1 MKISTKR
8 VLKQLKDDLTGKDS
22 HTGITLSYAW
32 LANQYGHISLGFIPS
47 FLLFHFFKIN
57 AVKSAIYIS
66 LVWLVFE
73 IYNFST
79 SLLSKKVSNIE
90 DEFIEKKSSLNFK
103 SKWQNVA
110 FDTFTD
116 VCFFILGAFLFA
128 LCVTKGADSK
138 VFVVLIVL
146 GIYLL
151 FASKYWFITKIYQ
164 FYARFPYQFRLS
176 QWGFYIN
183 EEDKNKVKIF
193 LDSKTNDGN
202 HLLIYGDFGSGK
214 TSLGVGILNELSI
227 KNNSCLYKNGI
238 KMFSAFFNDDKVN
251 DDEIWNWRTT
261 DFLMIDNINPSKP
274 VTNELVSSEK
284 FLSFID
290 AFQAVNEKNRETI
303 KQKNIIWILGSK
315 QTLGTNN
322 NDQWK
327 EMLLEIGV
335 VENKIAIVNL
345 QN

>member
-1 MKISTKR
+1 M
-8 VLKQLKDDLTGKDS
+8 
-22 HTGITLSYAW
+22 
-32 LANQYGHISLGFIPS
+32 
-47 FLLFHFFKIN
+47 
-57 AVKSAIYIS
+57 
-66 LVWLVFE
+66 
-73 IYNFST
+73 
-79 SLLSKKVSNIE
+79 
-90 DEFIEKKSSLNFK
+90 
-103 SKWQNVA
+103 
-110 FDTFTD
+110 
-116 VCFFILGAFLFA
+116 
-128 LCVTKGADSK
+128 
-138 VFVVLIVL
+138 
-146 GIYLL
+146 
-151 FASKYWFITKIYQ
+151 
-164 FYARFPYQFRLS
+164 
-176 QWGFYIN
+176 
-183 EEDKNKVKIF
+183 
-193 LDSKTNDGN
+193 
-202 HLLIYGDFGSGK
+202 
-214 TSLGVGILNELSI
+214 GVGILNELSI